1 MGRTTG
7 ILIFDEVEE
16 LDFAGPWEVF
26 TAARHGH
33 EADRVLTIAPTEGVV
48 RCAKGLRVLPDCS
61 FDDAPPLDVVVVPG
75 GQGTRREAENPAFLD
90 WLREAAAR
98 CTWVTSVCTGSLLLH
113 AAGIAKGRR
122 ITTHWSF
129 VEALRDRGDAAVVE
143 DRRYVRDGNLV
154 TAAGVSAG
162 IDMALWVVGQIYGVD
177 HARLIQKWIE
187 YDPAPPYA
195 ADV

>member
-1 MGRTTG
+1 V
-7 ILIFDEVEE
+7 IFDEVEE

-61 FDDAPPLDVVVVPG
+61 FDAAPPLDVVVVPG

-98 CTWVTSVCTGSLLLH
+98 CTWVL
-113 AAGIAKGRR
+113 
-122 ITTHWSF
+122 
-129 VEALRDRGDAAVVE
+129 EN
-143 DRRYVRDGNLV
+143 RRYVRDGNLV